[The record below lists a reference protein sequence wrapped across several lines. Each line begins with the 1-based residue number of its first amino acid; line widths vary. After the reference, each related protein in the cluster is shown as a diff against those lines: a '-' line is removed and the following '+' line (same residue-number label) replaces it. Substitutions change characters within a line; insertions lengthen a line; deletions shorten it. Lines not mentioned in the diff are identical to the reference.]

1 MGLFDMFKTEPPK
14 LTPKLALATGLLFM
28 MAADGQIEEEE
39 IGHLQ
44 SVLGSDEQL
53 IQSAIK
59 YLRAV
64 PYDQFLT
71 EANALLNPQQK
82 LCVLVNMADSL
93 LSDGRAAP
101 SEQNAFN
108 KALAGAG
115 SGIGGYGRRSRQRS
129 PGQHAPSTA
138 LATAQTTAHAGVADP
153 GRRAVET
160 LRAGQ
165 PCGLAELLGQLVRT
179 LPGGNARA

>member
-14 LTPKLALATGLLFM
+14 LSPRLALAAGLLFM
-28 MAADGQIEEEE
+28 MASDGQIEEEE

-64 PYDQFLT
+64 PYDQFLS

-101 SEQNAFN
+101 SEQLTFT
-108 KALAGAG
+108 KALTGFG
-115 SGIGGYGRRSRQRS
+115 MTEDGFKPYF
-129 PGQHAPSTA
+129 
-138 LATAQTTAHAGVADP
+138 
-153 GRRAVET
+153 ET
-160 LRAGQ
+160 LAIKNNRSIF
-165 PCGLAELLGQLVRT
+165 
-179 LPGGNARA
+179 